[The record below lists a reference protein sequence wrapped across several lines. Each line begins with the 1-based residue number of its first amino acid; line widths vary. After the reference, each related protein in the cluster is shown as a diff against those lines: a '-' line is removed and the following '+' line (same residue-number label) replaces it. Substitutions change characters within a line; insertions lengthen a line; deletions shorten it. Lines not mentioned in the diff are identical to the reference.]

1 MVLINQTYYPMKKS
15 TLFVNFM
22 IAAVFTAFVACEST
36 PKEEAP
42 AEDAA
47 VEAVEE
53 VAAEVEEVVEEAAEA
68 VDSLATE
75 AAEEV
80 EEATEG
86 E

>member
-1 MVLINQTYYPMKKS
+1 MAVLINQTYYLMKKS

-47 VEAVEE
+47 VE
-53 VAAEVEEVVEEAAEA
+53 EVEEVVEEAAEA

-80 EEATEG
+80 EEAVEEATEG

>member
-1 MVLINQTYYPMKKS
+1 
-15 TLFVNFM
+15 M

-53 VAAEVEEVVEEAAEA
+53 VAAEVEE
-68 VDSLATE
+68 
-75 AAEEV
+75 
-80 EEATEG
+80 ATEG